1 MLINLFLKN
10 KLDYKDVEIYTNY
23 NLTIVSMITC
33 LTIYFD
39 SHYNLTSFILKYYL
53 LLETLFLPKEKIS
66 MIIHHIAG
74 FLAIHY
80 LSVYNMDV
88 DNDEY
93 KFIPRVL
100 FITEASSIFL
110 GIMSIIKD
118 HNYSFILKDVV
129 NTFLY
134 SAFLISFIKYRIVD
148 FHYYLIE
155 PKLFDTSIENR
166 EIWSFQKFYAYST
179 MFTIYG
185 LNLYWFCIIVK
196 MISKKLRHYFSYEL
210 CEYLLQYSY
219 FACVGSTIWSYSIYA
234 TSYEKEHNGWLFLI
248 DVISNLHLSIT
259 SYKFHKYL
267 YSQDLNTLNLFNN
280 DYLYILLKD
289 ILAIHLRSLTQVY
302 VNLQNRNLFEYYGY
316 VFYYEMINMVIVLS
330 IISSIIFYNKINGRQ
345 ILYNDKNH
353 VVNKTLDMLFGC
365 NPFFCILL
373 STINTSFTNSVNT
386 YTCLYILFL
395 IVAIKPFY
403 EMNHL
408 VVHIAMTMMNY
419 LLVMN
424 NLNTTCESNI
434 IN

>member
-10 KLDYKDVEIYTNY
+10 KLDYKDIEIYTNY
-23 NLTIVSMITC
+23 NLTIISIITC
-33 LTIYFD
+33 SAIYFD
-39 SHYNLTSFILKYYL
+39 TQYNLTSFILKYYL

-66 MIIHHIAG
+66 MIIHHIVG
-74 FLAIHY
+74 FLAINY
-80 LSVYNMDV
+80 MSVYNV
-88 DNDEY
+88 DIDADEY

-100 FITEASSIFL
+100 FITEASSIFI
-110 GIMSIIKD
+110 GIMNIIKY
-118 HNYSFILKDVV
+118 HEYSFMLKDVV

-185 LNLYWFCIIVK
+185 LNLYWLCIIVK
-196 MISKKLRHYFSYEL
+196 IISKKLRHYFSYKL
-210 CEYLLQYSY
+210 CEYILQYSY
-219 FACVGSTIWSYSIYA
+219 IACVGSTIWSYSIYA

-267 YSQDLNTLNLFNN
+267 YSQDLNTLSLLNN
-280 DYLYILLKD
+280 DYLNVLSND
-289 ILAIHLRSLTQVY
+289 MLAIHLRSLTQLY

-316 VFYYEMINMVIVLS
+316 VFNYEIISMIIVFS

-345 ILYNDKNH
+345 LLYNDKSH

-365 NPFFCILL
+365 NPFFCVLL

-403 EMNHL
+403 EMNHF
-408 VVHIAMTMMNY
+408 VVHIAMIMMNY
-419 LLVMN
+419 LLVTN